1 MPKSSDRQSGAELVV
16 GVGVR
21 TATSTLLIWF
31 ATMPFFFPGAAA
43 TVEEPQATPR
53 FRSSVQM
60 VRVAATVRD
69 RKGRLVRDL
78 SREDLQVLDRGTPRE
93 IEEFRIDTE
102 TPVSLALLFD
112 ESGSM
117 AVSSK
122 VSAAREAAEHLI
134 AALDPRRDEVGVFA
148 FDASLRSVVPFTDDF
163 TMVRSQLDG
172 SAPFGTTALF
182 DAIGGVA
189 ELVAERPGRR
199 AIVVLTDGVD
209 TASRLRPEDVS
220 AAASA
225 IDVPVYVLAVLSPVD
240 HVGEESAVL
249 TPVADDVGDLANM
262 ARWTGGQVY
271 LSSAPAHTS
280 IAAREIIAEL
290 RHQYLIAFEAGA
302 QPGWHPIEI
311 RVRQRGAVVRA
322 RSGYVV
328 RQVPSS
334 RG

>member
-1 MPKSSDRQSGAELVV
+1 
-16 GVGVR
+16 VR

-31 ATMPFFFPGAAA
+31 FTMPLFFPGTLA

-69 RKGRLVRDL
+69 RKGRLLRDL

-134 AALDPRRDEVGVFA
+134 AALDPERDEVGVFA
-148 FDASLRSVVPFTDDF
+148 FDATLRSVVPFTDDF
-163 TMVRSQLDG
+163 TMVRGQLDG

-189 ELVAERPGRR
+189 ELIAERPGRR

-225 IDVPVYVLAVLSPVD
+225 IDVPVYVLAVLSPLD
-240 HVGEESAVL
+240 HVGEQTAVL
-249 TPVADDVGDLANM
+249 TPVVDDVGDLANM

-280 IAAREIIAEL
+280 IAAREIVAEL
-290 RHQYLIAFEAGA
+290 RHQYLIAFEAGG

>member
-1 MPKSSDRQSGAELVV
+1 
-16 GVGVR
+16 VR

-31 ATMPFFFPGAAA
+31 FTMPLFLPNTTAS
-43 TVEEPQATPR
+43 VEDPQATPR

-78 SREDLQVLDRGTPRE
+78 SREDLQVLDRGTPRK

-102 TPVSLALLFD
+102 TPVSIALLFD

-122 VSAAREAAEHLI
+122 VSAARAAAEHLI
-134 AALDPRRDEVGVFA
+134 AALDARRDEVGVFA
-148 FDASLRSVVPFTDDF
+148 FDATLRSVVPFTDDLEG
-163 TMVRSQLDG
+163 VRRQLDG
-172 SAPFGTTALF
+172 SPPFGTTALF
-182 DAIGGVA
+182 DAIDGVA
-189 ELVAERPGRR
+189 EQVADRPGRR

-209 TASRLRPEDVS
+209 TASRLRPEEVS

-240 HVGEESAVL
+240 HVGEESAVIMS
-249 TPVADDVGDLANM
+249 VSDEAGDLANM
-262 ARWTGGQVY
+262 AHWTGGQVY
-271 LSSAPAHTS
+271 MSSAPAHTS
-280 IAAREIIAEL
+280 IAAREIVAEL